1 VTLPAIILSAGESR
15 RMGRAKALL
24 PFRGGTFLSTLAET
38 LSTFCAPVIAVFGY
52 QGDSLKSSVPSGVL
66 PVVNAN
72 YEAGMLTSLQ
82 AGLKTIDLGTAS
94 RVLFTLVDHPAI
106 SPATIQ
112 GLLDSNAA
120 IAIPRYNG
128 RRGHPVIISAA
139 IAYEFLDEPS
149 TAKVRHLIDRHSAN
163 IDYIDVGDPGIND
176 DIDDPV
182 LYQSLLEREARA

>member
-1 VTLPAIILSAGESR
+1 
-15 RMGRAKALL
+15 MGRPKALL

-66 PVVNAN
+66 PVVNRD
-72 YEAGMLTSLQ
+72 YENGMLTSLK
-82 AGLKTIDLGTAS
+82 AGLKTIDLRTVD

-106 SPATIQ
+106 SPATMEA
-112 GLLDSNAA
+112 LLESNAA

-128 RRGHPVIISAA
+128 RRGHPVIVSAA
-139 IAYEFLDEPS
+139 IAQEFLNEPIS
-149 TAKVRHLIDRHSAN
+149 AKVRHLIDRHSAE

-176 DIDDPV
+176 DIDDPA
-182 LYQSLLEREARA
+182 LYQSLLEREART